1 MKCLKQGQLLLY
13 LEKELPLEENSLIEA
28 HLKTCPFCSRAL
40 EDVKQHLDFTQSK
53 IKVLAEPE
61 AHIPVHGQEEVWL
74 NLNSQVKTKQRGAAI
89 MRFKKMAVAAVV
101 IMALVLVG
109 SNPSAQTVAANFLK
123 VFRVQKVDTIS
134 LTPEDMSSIEQAL
147 QKGNTDINIDKFGKF
162 ETVGKAERINIK
174 YDEIANLAFKPKLPV
189 DNQDGA
195 DYYLQKS
202 PEITFTPDIDKVN
215 AFIESL
221 GSEYLL
227 PKALDGQPLRIKD
240 SECLEMRTKD
250 FVLTQIPTPELE
262 VPAGVDV
269 NEVAKAMVALPIWPE
284 NIRRQLDAVNDWE
297 HTLLIPSE
305 NSEKVDINGQD
316 GVLLKYNHGE
326 VLIWQENGILYSMED
341 ISADPVDLIAA
352 AKSLR

>member
-1 MKCLKQGQLLLY
+1 MKCPKQGQLLLY
-13 LEKELPLEENSLIEA
+13 LEKALPLEETRLIEA

-40 EDVKQHLDFTQSK
+40 KDAKQHLVFTQSRM
-53 IKVLAEPE
+53 KVLAEPE
-61 AHIPVHGQEEVWL
+61 ADIPVHGQEEVWRSL
-74 NLNSQVKTKQRGAAI
+74 NKQVRTKQRGAAI
-89 MRFKKMAVAAVV
+89 MKFKKMAVAAAV

-109 SNPSAQTVAANFLK
+109 SNPSAQTVAANLLK

-147 QKGNTDINIDKFGKF
+147 QKGNTDINIDNFGKF

-174 YDEIANLAFKPKLPV
+174 RDEIANLAFKPKLPA

-195 DYYLQKS
+195 DYYLQKT

-215 AFIESL
+215 AFIKSL
-221 GSEYLL
+221 GSDYLL
-227 PKALDGQPLRIKD
+227 PKALDGQPLRIKA
-240 SECLEMRTKD
+240 SECLEMRTQD
-250 FVLTQIPTPELE
+250 YILTQVPTPELE
-262 VPAGVDV
+262 AAAGVDV
-269 NEVAKAMVALPIWPE
+269 NEAAKAMVALPIWPE

-326 VLIWQENGILYSMED
+326 VLIWQENGILYNMENN
-341 ISADPVDLIAA
+341 SANPVDLITA